1 MVVSR
6 GPRLPAARRLVVAL
20 AVVSVSGIGFAAADL
35 GTGAK
40 PPAAVPSAD
49 CGPGS
54 RPETSIQGRVPLAD
68 YKSGRA
74 DRGYTCNARQVAH
87 QGTSGGF
94 KTLRYTDSKGNTCAY
109 YDSTLL
115 LGRDVVNNLLT
126 GDPLGVV
133 VLNMNNPRRP
143 RMTDTLLSPTMLS
156 PHESLLVHQRRG
168 LLIAE
173 MGTAVTLPAVLEI
186 YDVKTDCRHPRRLS
200 TTLSSLFGHES
211 GLSRDGKTFYAS
223 GTAAGFAAID
233 ISDPRNPETLFHQ
246 VNVQYHGMRLS
257 NDDKTLYAANIGEP
271 GPAGITG
278 AGLRILDVSDIQERR
293 PNPKVKV
300 LSDLRWRNPSIPQVA
315 EPFTRNGHRY
325 VLEVDEFVDL
335 FSARGLSNIQESPVG
350 AARIINVDDPRHPR
364 IVSDIRLEVHQPD
377 VHSSKNQLAD
387 PGAWFPAQGYA
398 AHYCGLPTRKDP
410 KIVGCSMILSGLR
423 LFDIRDL
430 RHPREV
436 AYFNKPVTRV
446 KKLTAF
452 GNGSY
457 AMSQPAWDPKNNS
470 VWYTDTNSGFYVV
483 KLTNGVQK
491 LLPGH

>member
-1 MVVSR
+1 MVASR
-6 GPRLPAARRLVVAL
+6 ASRPAALRHLFVVLAFVVAGG
-20 AVVSVSGIGFAAADL
+20 VGFAASGLGVADP
-35 GTGAK
+35 GPK
-40 PPAAVPSAD
+40 AVPRAD
-49 CGPGS
+49 CGPKS

-74 DRGYTCNARQVAH
+74 ERGYTCNARQVAH

-115 LGRDVVNNLLT
+115 IGRDVINNLLT

-156 PHESLLVHQRRG
+156 PHESLLVHQKRG

-211 GLSRDGKTFYAS
+211 GLSQDGKTFYAS

-233 ISDPRNPETLFHQ
+233 ISDPRNPKTLFHQ

-257 NDDKTLYAANIGEP
+257 NDNMTLYAAYIGEP
-271 GPAGITG
+271 GPSGITG
-278 AGLRILDVSDIQERR
+278 AGLRILDVSDIQERKS
-293 PNPKVKV
+293 NPQVKV
-300 LSDLRWRNPSIPQVA
+300 LSDLRWRNASIPQVA

-325 VLEVDEFVDL
+325 VLEVDEYVDL
-335 FSARGLSNIQESPVG
+335 FSARGLSNLQESPVG

-364 IVSDIRLEVHQPD
+364 VVSNIRLEVHQPD
-377 VHSSKNQLAD
+377 VHSSQRQLAD

-398 AHYCGLPTRKDP
+398 AHYCGLPTRKNP
-410 KIVGCSMILSGLR
+410 KIAGCSMILSGLR
-423 LFDIRDL
+423 LFDISDVRN
-430 RHPREV
+430 PREV
-436 AYFNKPVTRV
+436 AYFNKPVTNS
-446 KKLTAF
+446 KKLTGF
-452 GNGSY
+452 GNGAY
-457 AMSQPAWDPKNNS
+457 AMSQPAWDVKRDS
-470 VWYTDTNSGFYVV
+470 VWFTDTNSGFYVV

-491 LLPGH
+491 LLPRR